1 MNVDVI
7 LLERVAKL
15 GQMGDIVRVKSGFA
29 RNFLIP
35 QNKALRATERNKADF
50 AERKVQIEADNLQQ
64 RSEAEQVAERLEG
77 TQIVLLRQAS
87 ESGQLY
93 GSVSSKDIAAALAK
107 EGFSTNARQV
117 QMNDRF
123 KMLGVFDLQIA
134 LHPEV
139 LSGIKLNIAKTEDEA
154 EQQWS
159 RYQKGEPVLMTSAEE
174 EALEERKQMES
185 MMRRDQEKAEKAA
198 AEAEEQAAAELA
210 AAEDT
215 EETA

>member
-1 MNVDVI
+1 MHVDVI

-15 GQMGDIVRVKSGFA
+15 GQMGDVVRVKSGFA

-35 QNKALRATERNKADF
+35 QNKALRATEANKADF
-50 AERKVQIEADNLQQ
+50 ATRKVQIEADSLE
-64 RSEAEQVAERLEG
+64 RRGEAEQIAERLEG
-77 TQIVLLRQAS
+77 TQIVLIRQAS

-93 GSVSSKDIAAALAK
+93 GSVSGKDIAAALAK
-107 EGFSTNARQV
+107 EGFSLHHRQV

-123 KMLGVFDLQIA
+123 KMLGVFDLEIA
-134 LHPEV
+134 LHAEV
-139 LSGIKLNIAKTEDEA
+139 NTGIKLNIAKTNDEA

-174 EALEERKQMES
+174 EALEERKQREA

-198 AEAEEQAAAELA
+198 AEAEAQAAEEVAVAE
-210 AAEDT
+210 AEDS
-215 EETA
+215 A

>member
-1 MNVDVI
+1 MHVDVI
-7 LLERVAKL
+7 LLERIAKL

-35 QNKALRATERNKADF
+35 QSKALRATASNKASF
-50 AERKVQIEADNLQQ
+50 AERKVQIEADSLEQ
-64 RSEAEQVAERLEG
+64 RGEAEQVSERLAG
-77 TQIVLLRQAS
+77 KQIVLIRQAS

-93 GSVSSKDIAAALAK
+93 GSVSGKDIAAVLTK
-107 EGFSTNARQV
+107 DGFSVHHRQV

-134 LHPEV
+134 LHAEV
-139 LSGIKLNIAKTEDEA
+139 TTTVKLNIAKTEDEA

-159 RYQKGEPVLMTSAEE
+159 RYQKGEPVLMTAAEE
-174 EALEERKQMES
+174 EMIEERKQADA

-198 AEAEEQAAAELA
+198 AEAEAQAAEEEARAEEQA
-210 AAEDT
+210 
-215 EETA
+215 